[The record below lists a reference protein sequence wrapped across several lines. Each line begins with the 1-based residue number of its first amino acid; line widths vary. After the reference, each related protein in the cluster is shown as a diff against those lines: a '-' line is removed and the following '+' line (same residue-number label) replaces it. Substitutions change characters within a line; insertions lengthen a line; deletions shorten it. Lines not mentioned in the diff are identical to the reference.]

1 MAENAQNGPKIV
13 INGAVGSNGAK
24 RKGMSK
30 WNALKHGI
38 LSRAVVVQNG
48 DPEETQES
56 FNFLHS
62 SLRDDLKPEGVPEEI
77 LVEKIAVS
85 YWRLRRVLRSEAG
98 EIEESLGD
106 NTTRL
111 RPSLLRLLSEEQRR
125 EQIREH
131 SDGLEALIYKLD
143 ELSSH
148 VRTDNCISTD
158 EFGALE
164 RMFGPK
170 LPLMVNAKR
179 ILRALGLIRS
189 GEPRVDTLASK
200 DPSSAQELKREVLR
214 LISEYTEYLEEE
226 RKKKLTEELQK
237 AEARARIK
245 SAPSSEAMERLHRYQ
260 VSLEKE
266 FYRAIQQVERL
277 QRMRKGEFV
286 SPPALV
292 TFESR

>member
-1 MAENAQNGPKIV
+1 MAENTHNGPKIV
-13 INGAVGSNGAK
+13 INGAAGSNGAK
-24 RKGMSK
+24 RKGVGK

-38 LSRAVVVQNG
+38 LSRSVVVQNG
-48 DPEETQES
+48 DPEETQKA
-56 FNFLHS
+56 FDFLHS
-62 SLRDDLKPEGVPEEI
+62 SLRDDLKPESVLEEI
-77 LVEKIAVS
+77 LVEKIAVC

-98 EIEESLGD
+98 EIEESQGD
-106 NTTRL
+106 NTTPL

-131 SDGLEALIYKLD
+131 SDGLNALIYKLD

-164 RMFGPK
+164 RMFGPE

-189 GEPRVDTLASK
+189 GEARVNTLASK
-200 DPSSAQELKREVLR
+200 DPSSAEELKREVLR
-214 LISEYTEYLEEE
+214 LISEHTEFLEEE

-237 AEARARIK
+237 AEVRARIM
-245 SAPSSEAMERLHRYQ
+245 SAPGSEAIDRLIRYQ
-260 VSLEKE
+260 VTLEKE
-266 FYRAIQQVERL
+266 FYRAIQQLERQ

-286 SPPALV
+286 SPPALL
-292 TFESR
+292 TLDSR